1 MTSPTKEQQDVID
14 HKDGPALV
22 LAGPGTGK
30 THVVVERVKKLVEQ
44 NVDEDKILCVTFTE
58 KATEEMQNRL
68 ADMGNMDTE
77 VSTFHS
83 FCKEV
88 CEDHLLE
95 SGISTDSKLLKETS
109 LQVWCMQNSDR
120 FGINTDIIEMGKDNA
135 TLFKGIVQAIS
146 NFKESLITSSEFQTW
161 LDAKSDEIDKMSEDE
176 RVNKRP
182 KLK

>member
-1 MTSPTKEQQDVID
+1 MTAPTKEQQDVID

-58 KATEEMQNRL
+58 KATEEMQTRL
-68 ADMGNMDTE
+68 ADMGNMDTK

-95 SGISTDSKLLKETS
+95 SGISTDSNLFKETS

-120 FGINTDIIEMGKDNA
+120 FGIDP
-135 TLFKGIVQAIS
+135 
-146 NFKESLITSSEFQTW
+146 
-161 LDAKSDEIDKMSEDE
+161 E
-176 RVNKRP
+176 RH
-182 KLK
+182 